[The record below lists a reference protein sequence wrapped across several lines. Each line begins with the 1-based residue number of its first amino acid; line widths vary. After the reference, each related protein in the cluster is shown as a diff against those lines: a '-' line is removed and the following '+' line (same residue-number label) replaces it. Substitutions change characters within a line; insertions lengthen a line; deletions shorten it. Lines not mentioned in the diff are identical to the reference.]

1 MFNVFKKEN
10 IAVAT
15 KFIVVTNEGERDLI
29 SSREFFSYHDFI
41 NCDHLID
48 GRFDD
53 SGQFSGKIRVYK
65 KDDINHTFRN
75 SRKPG
80 NTAYG
85 AFNLKVGVIVGNQ
98 NESMLNE
105 EQFRAYDEKLKL
117 FGGLYIYRDGFR
129 VLPYGRTETDF
140 LRFENRRSKHAGSY
154 FFSHRRMLGYI
165 EISRT
170 NNKKLVDKAGQ
181 RGFYK

>member
-1 MFNVFKKEN
+1 
-10 IAVAT
+10 
-15 KFIVVTNEGERDLI
+15 
-29 SSREFFSYHDFI
+29 
-41 NCDHLID
+41 
-48 GRFDD
+48 
-53 SGQFSGKIRVYK
+53 
-65 KDDINHTFRN
+65 
-75 SRKPG
+75 
-80 NTAYG
+80 
-85 AFNLKVGVIVGNQ
+85 
-98 NESMLNE
+98 MLNE

-170 NNKKLVDKAGQ
+170 NNKNW
-181 RGFYK
+181 